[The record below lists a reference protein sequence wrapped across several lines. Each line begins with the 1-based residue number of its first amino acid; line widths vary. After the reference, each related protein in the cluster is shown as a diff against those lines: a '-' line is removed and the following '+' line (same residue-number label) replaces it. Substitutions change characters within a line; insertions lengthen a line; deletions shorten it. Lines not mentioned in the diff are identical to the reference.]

1 MLQFQNLQKKKKKK
15 RAMSCTLGKSTYRD
29 SSMTINTNA
38 GSAGINI
45 PKNKIILAK

>member
-1 MLQFQNLQKKKKKK
+1 
-15 RAMSCTLGKSTYRD
+15 MSWRLGKSTYRD
-29 SSMTINTNA
+29 SSMTLNTNT